1 MVETNFYGSYRST
14 RISTTT
20 TMSETSSLRL
30 RSTSTS
36 VRGEKRKMVRRSA
49 TMTSQRLRRSSISLA
64 RNIGSGLYSLKE
76 TLMTSSMQDISEGSN
91 LGQASTFYV
100 TDSED
105 MTEDENDNI
114 IKDNK
119 ATNHISSPTH
129 SSTSQSESV
138 NIADLFKTER

>member
-20 TMSETSSLRL
+20 TMSDTSTLRL

-36 VRGEKRKMVRRSA
+36 VRSEKRKMVRRSA

-114 IKDNK
+114 IEDNK
-119 ATNHISSPTH
+119 ATNHISSSMHP
-129 SSTSQSESV
+129 STSQSESD

>member
-20 TMSETSSLRL
+20 TMADTSTLRL

-36 VRGEKRKMVRRSA
+36 VRREKRKMVRRSA
-49 TMTSQRLRRSSISLA
+49 TLTSQRLRRSSISLA

-76 TLMTSSMQDISEGSN
+76 TLMTSSMQDISESN

-100 TDSED
+100 TDNED

-114 IKDNK
+114 VEDNK
-119 ATNHISSPTH
+119 LSNHMSLYMHPC
-129 SSTSQSESV
+129 TSQSESD

>member
-1 MVETNFYGSYRST
+1 MNVGNNIVFKFLINNFMVAKEALLNL
-14 RISTTT
+14 IETTT
-20 TMSETSSLRL
+20 TTLADTSTLRL
-30 RSTSTS
+30 RTTSTS
-36 VRGEKRKMVRRSA
+36 VRSEKKKMVRRSA

-105 MTEDENDNI
+105 MTED
-114 IKDNK
+114 
-119 ATNHISSPTH
+119 
-129 SSTSQSESV
+129 
-138 NIADLFKTER
+138 

>member
-20 TMSETSSLRL
+20 TMSDTSSLRL
-30 RSTSTS
+30 RSTSIS
-36 VRGEKRKMVRRSA
+36 VRSEKRKMVRRSA

-76 TLMTSSMQDISEGSN
+76 TLMTSSMQDISEGSS

-114 IKDNK
+114 IEDNK
-119 ATNHISSPTH
+119 ATNHISSPMH
-129 SSTSQSESV
+129 PSNSQSESD
-138 NIADLFKTER
+138 NISDLFKTER

>member
-1 MVETNFYGSYRST
+1 MVAKEALLHL
-14 RISTTT
+14 IETTT
-20 TMSETSSLRL
+20 TTLADTSTLRL
-30 RSTSTS
+30 RTTSTS
-36 VRGEKRKMVRRSA
+36 VRSEKKKMVRRSA

-105 MTEDENDNI
+105 MTEDEHDNI

-119 ATNHISSPTH
+119 AINHISSSVHPCT
-129 SSTSQSESV
+129 SESD

>member
-1 MVETNFYGSYRST
+1 
-14 RISTTT
+14 
-20 TMSETSSLRL
+20 
-30 RSTSTS
+30 
-36 VRGEKRKMVRRSA
+36 
-49 TMTSQRLRRSSISLA
+49 MTSQRLRRSSISLA

-114 IKDNK
+114 ICIEDNK
-119 ATNHISSPTH
+119 ATNHISSSMHPC
-129 SSTSQSESV
+129 TSQSESD

>member
-1 MVETNFYGSYRST
+1 
-14 RISTTT
+14 
-20 TMSETSSLRL
+20 
-30 RSTSTS
+30 
-36 VRGEKRKMVRRSA
+36 
-49 TMTSQRLRRSSISLA
+49 MTSQRLRRSSISLA

-114 IKDNK
+114 IENNK
-119 ATNHISSPTH
+119 ATNHISSSMHPC
-129 SSTSQSESV
+129 TSQSESD
-138 NIADLFKTER
+138 NIADLFKIER